1 MLPWELRK
9 RQFLPVNQNLSS
21 VHFSLAKFQLV
32 SSNLALAMIWQMT
45 HNHKLP
51 KLCSATLRGCLHEKT
66 RIGVTFI
73 PGWLFDFVSLLHDD
87 WVISSLYLKAHFML
101 IKYTCDSKS
110 QTLRMRYPFQSTGRP
125 ISHRNAFRVY
135 MIPLRDFVPEWN
147 SRPGT
152 TTGVNSRRGDSR
164 RHDILWWYH
173 VNKYRAMRGN
183 QSELARAWKSL
194 RRHVNTPLGLDLF
207 LSSVATDGKDA
218 HGLKLEKVGPD
229 FSSFNAMPAKP
240 TKNYYTPYSFINL
253 FDIFFITLQ
262 GHVFCVWVKA
272 LRNLSPNI
280 HIQILQTDLYIK
292 P

>member
-1 MLPWELRK
+1 MRK
-9 RQFLPVNQNLSS
+9 LASARISYRDDFLISYRFYMMTGS
-21 VHFSLAKFQLV
+21 FHISLFEGTLHVDKIHV
-32 SSNLALAMIWQMT
+32 SDM
-45 HNHKLP
+45 
-51 KLCSATLRGCLHEKT
+51 
-66 RIGVTFI
+66 F
-73 PGWLFDFVSLLHDD
+73 
-87 WVISSLYLKAHFML
+87 
-101 IKYTCDSKS
+101 DSKS

-183 QSELARAWKSL
+183 QSELAPAWKSL
-194 RRHVNTPLGLDLF
+194 RRHVNTPLRLDLF
-207 LSSVATDGKDA
+207 LSSVATDCKDA

-229 FSSFNAMPAKP
+229 FSSFNAMPVKP
-240 TKNYYTPYSFINL
+240 TKNYYTQCSFVNL

-262 GHVFCVWVKA
+262 GHAFCVWVKA

-280 HIQILQTDLYIK
+280 NILILQTDLYIF